1 MTDVRPQWKN
11 PEWYREMRDHHPV
24 WQNPKTQTWHI
35 FRYADVSAALADHQT
50 FSSDFS
56 ALYPD
61 QKAFTDGNILAMDP
75 PRHHRLR
82 SLASRAFTPKA
93 ISRLDGRIADLTTEL
108 LDHVKGKDSWELV
121 DTLAYP
127 LPVIVIAELL
137 GVPASDRPQFKVW
150 ADALLASDTN
160 TDPKDAA
167 AIGKTM
173 AELAK
178 FHDYLGEHVTRRR
191 TEPRDDLL
199 TALVRAEIDGE
210 RLEDGEIV
218 GFATILLL
226 AGHITTTALL
236 GNSLLCLD
244 ERPEVADQLRADPG
258 KLPSAVEEVLRY
270 RAPFAQTTRVTTKE
284 VELSGQVVPANAVLN
299 VCMAAANRDE
309 RQFERP
315 DEFVIDRSPN
325 PHLGFGRGIHF
336 CIGAPLARLEA
347 KVALG
352 ILLRRYEKI
361 RVDPAQPLELQE
373 DSGFDGV
380 KSLHL
385 LVE

>member
-1 MTDVRPQWKN
+1 MTDIRPQWKN
-11 PEWYREMRDHHPV
+11 PEWYRDMRDHHPV
-24 WQNPKTQTWHI
+24 WQDPTTQTWHV
-35 FRYADVSAALADHQT
+35 FRYADVSTALADHQT

-56 ALYPD
+56 EIFPE
-61 QKAFTDGNILAMDP
+61 QKAFTEGNILSMDP

-108 LDHVKGKDSWELV
+108 LDEVEGKDRWELV

-137 GVPASDRPQFKVW
+137 GVPASDRPQFRIW

-160 TDPKDAA
+160 ADPKDTETIARTL
-167 AIGKTM
+167 KD
-173 AELAK
+173 LAK

-191 TEPRDDLL
+191 AEPRDDLL
-199 TALVRAEIDGE
+199 TALAHADIDGE
-210 RLEDGEIV
+210 KLQDGEIV

-236 GNSLLCLD
+236 GNGLLCLD
-244 ERPEVADQLRADPG
+244 ERPDIADRLRADPG
-258 KLPSAVEEVLRY
+258 RIPAAVEEVLRY
-270 RAPFAQTTRVTTKE
+270 RPPFAQTTRVTTRD
-284 VELSGQVVPANAVLN
+284 VELSGQLIPAKSELN
-299 VCMAAANRDE
+299 VCIAAANRDE
-309 RQFERP
+309 RQFERAA
-315 DEFVIDRSPN
+315 EFVPDRSPN
-325 PHLGFGRGIHF
+325 PHFGFGRGIHF

-347 KVALG
+347 RIALD
-352 ILLRRYEKI
+352 ILLQRYEKI
-361 RVDPAQPLELQE
+361 GVDHTQPVEMQE